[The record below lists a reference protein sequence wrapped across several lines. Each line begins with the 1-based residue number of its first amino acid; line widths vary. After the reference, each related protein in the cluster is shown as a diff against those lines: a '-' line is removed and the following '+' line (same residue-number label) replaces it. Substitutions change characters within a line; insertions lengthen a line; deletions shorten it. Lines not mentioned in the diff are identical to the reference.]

1 MSVAW
6 KKTSQRVR
14 KIHKQYAESL
24 DVDLSW
30 DINT

>member
-14 KIHKQYAESL
+14 KIHKQCVVSL
-24 DVDLSW
+24 DVDLSQN
-30 DINT
+30 INT